1 MALQTVIAKTTRYF
15 VRAFKNSNTKL
26 KTDFVKTSIFKY
38 TKNILLIVIIIINAT
53 IIITQPS
60 FFIYY
65 HIFLNFIFPQK
76 ILAFSD
82 GTIEIKEIKPVVI
95 SDSKI
100 LTNLDGLYECVL
112 YLSLR
117 YESECIGSKK
127 LIIYSIL
134 LLIREKFQE
143 TIGISDE
150 ISRKIISGE
159 LGNLVS
165 EEEIKRAS
173 VLLKYGISSS
183 KILDE
188 LRKIK
193 LLNEK
198 LKRNFFTDLATLREI
213 VKNVYVEPIFGND
226 KTKQK
231 NQEIKIQEIK
241 ETASY
246 ELIKTLIPE
255 NTKIISDK

>member
-1 MALQTVIAKTTRYF
+1 MTLQTIIAKTTRYF

-26 KTDFVKTSIFKY
+26 KTDFVRTSIFKY
-38 TKNILLIVIIIINAT
+38 TRNILLIILIIIINAT

-60 FFIYY
+60 FFVYY

-82 GTIEIKEIKPVVI
+82 VEIKEIKPVVI

-255 NTKIISDK
+255 NTKIISDR

>member
-1 MALQTVIAKTTRYF
+1 MTLQTIIAKTTRYF

-26 KTDFVKTSIFKY
+26 KTDFVKISIFKY
-38 TKNILLIVIIIINAT
+38 TRNILLIIIIIIINAT

-82 GTIEIKEIKPVVI
+82 IEIKEIKPVVI

-159 LGNLVS
+159 LGNLIS
-165 EEEIKRAS
+165 EEEIKSAS

-213 VKNVYVEPIFGND
+213 VKNVYVEPLFGND

-241 ETASY
+241 ETAAY

>member
-1 MALQTVIAKTTRYF
+1 MTLQTIIAKTTRYF

-26 KTDFVKTSIFKY
+26 KTDFVRTSIFKY
-38 TKNILLIVIIIINAT
+38 TRNILLIIIIIINAT

-95 SDSKI
+95 SDGKI

>member
-1 MALQTVIAKTTRYF
+1 MALQTIIAKTTRYF

-26 KTDFVKTSIFKY
+26 KTDFVRTSIFKY
-38 TKNILLIVIIIINAT
+38 TRNILLIITINAT
-53 IIITQPS
+53 IILTQLS

-165 EEEIKRAS
+165 EEEIKSAS

-213 VKNVYVEPIFGND
+213 VKNVYVEPLFGNN

-241 ETASY
+241 ETAAY